1 MARFPTAGGRSAGVG
16 SDLVIIRRL
25 QESSKKSLASETR
38 EMETIAPM
46 QGTISSGS
54 WLFLLAPASER
65 RSRPIAGEVRTRFD
79 RADTCRFPKLCSW
92 RERERKSGRAQK
104 TLLSNTSPCAGPL
117 WKPAE
122 LKNRTACFRNLRIHG
137 AIQSLE
143 SCPVIGRCLS
153 ARRNP
158 GGHSPGGWGGA
169 GFLTAEALGADH
181 VSLKQFRLLRFLH
194 GCEDKS
200 CAARG
205 VRASL

>member
-1 MARFPTAGGRSAGVG
+1 MG

-25 QESSKKSLASETR
+25 QESSKKTLASETR

-54 WLFLLAPASER
+54 WLFLWLQLPNDACGRLPARCEPVSIGR
-65 RSRPIAGEVRTRFD
+65 IPAGFQNYARGGNVKKNRGG
-79 RADTCRFPKLCSW
+79 
-92 RERERKSGRAQK
+92 RKK
-104 TLLSNTSPCAGPL
+104 TLLSNPSPCAGPL

-122 LKNRTACFRNLRIHG
+122 LTNRTACFRNLRIHG

-158 GGHSPGGWGGA
+158 GGHSPGGWGRA
-169 GFLTAEALGADH
+169 GFLTAEARGADH

-200 CAARG
+200 CVARG
-205 VRASL
+205 ARASL